1 MLTLAVLLTLPAHA
15 PSAMPAW
22 WALWPVGVWG

>member
-1 MLTLAVLLTLPAHA
+1 MLMLLAVWPAHA

-22 WALWPVGVWG
+22 WALWPMGVWG